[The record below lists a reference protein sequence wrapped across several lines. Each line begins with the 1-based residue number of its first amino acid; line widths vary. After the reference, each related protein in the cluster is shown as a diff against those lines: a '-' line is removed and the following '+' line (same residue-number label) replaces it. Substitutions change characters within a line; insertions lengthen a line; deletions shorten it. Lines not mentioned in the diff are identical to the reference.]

1 MREVKF
7 KMERQGLV
15 NINDEVTII
24 ERPGTINYSY
34 IIEPAVAM
42 SGCFPISERIKSRTG
57 VVKDIQNTDR
67 GFYVIVEF
75 DE

>member
-1 MREVKF
+1 MREMEF

-15 NINDEVTII
+15 KIGDKVEVI
-24 ERPGTINYSY
+24 ERDGVNYSY

-42 SGCFPISERIKSRTG
+42 SGCYKSKDRLKSREG
-57 VVKDIQNTDR
+57 IIKDIRENER
-67 GFYVIVEF
+67 GFYVIAEF

>member
-15 NINDEVTII
+15 KENDEVKII
-24 ERPGTINYSY
+24 ERPGTTNYSY

-42 SGCFPISERIKSRTG
+42 SGCFPLNDLLKSRTG
-57 VVKDIQNTDR
+57 IVKEIQHTDR
-67 GFYVIVEF
+67 GYYVIVEF

>member
-7 KMERQGLV
+7 KMERENLV
-15 NINDEVTII
+15 KVGQKVEITEKKTAL
-24 ERPGTINYSY
+24 NYSY
-34 IIEPAVAM
+34 MIQPAVAM
-42 SGCFPISERIKSRTG
+42 SGCYPVGERLSSREG
-57 VVKDIQNTDR
+57 VVKNIEHTDR